1 MSAEVDIEAK
11 AWPIAVASSLATQ
24 PVMIRASSAL
34 KDTEGRLSC
43 SPADHSS
50 FRSRSADGFRATDN
64 ETVWESYLG
73 LLVSGKVLIIELPF
87 CVATISTLVRAYVS
101 LCEFCSVCSDRRPPP
116 SRTGT
121 GWHYTWGGKCRTS
134 RGGGNIALALLVI
147 DTRLQ
152 QARSQ
157 SQSKLPRHNR
167 RIHLTFTTL
176 SDFLKQH
183 LEWCPKG
190 LFSTLFVQ
198 TWRWHCLAVW
208 LGTDVQCTDVRGQ
221 GFPPLHA

>member
-116 SRTGT
+116 SGT
-121 GWHYTWGGKCRTS
+121 GWHYTWGGANAGRPEAEVTS
-134 RGGGNIALALLVI
+134 PLRSWSSTLVFS
-147 DTRLQ
+147 RPEV
-152 QARSQ
+152 RVSQ
-157 SQSKLPRHNR
+157 SS
-167 RIHLTFTTL
+167 
-176 SDFLKQH
+176 
-183 LEWCPKG
+183 
-190 LFSTLFVQ
+190 
-198 TWRWHCLAVW
+198 LAIT
-208 LGTDVQCTDVRGQ
+208 G
-221 GFPPLHA
+221 AYI